1 MKLSFFF
8 FFSFLGVGSTL
19 DVASV
24 CQKCLDNEDCRRA
37 YNMIS
42 EKACAPQNIQT
53 FQAAFSMGAK
63 RASVDADVRDAV
75 AYAGFLPQC
84 VDVNEQFDAVTNAC
98 SCLDGPCKA
107 FVFSS
112 LPLFVYCALIA
123 IFLYVIVAVLE
134 IVRKS

>member
-53 FQAAFSMGAK
+53 FQAAFSMGAE

-75 AYAGFLPQC
+75 AYAGLFL
-84 VDVNEQFDAVTNAC
+84 EHLAAFDRPAPDSCGSFVALACGHNAPWRRKERDA
-98 SCLDGPCKA
+98 LYAWLEVQLPP
-107 FVFSS
+107 SS
-112 LPLFVYCALIA
+112 
-123 IFLYVIVAVLE
+123 
-134 IVRKS
+134 